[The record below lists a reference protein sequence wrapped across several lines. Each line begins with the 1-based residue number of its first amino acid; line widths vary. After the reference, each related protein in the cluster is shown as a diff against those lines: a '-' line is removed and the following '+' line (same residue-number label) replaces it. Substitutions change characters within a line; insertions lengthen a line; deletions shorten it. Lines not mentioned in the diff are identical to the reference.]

1 MPESNGFNFFKERKL
16 FADELVFVSFSAPFL
31 LVSLTI
37 GTIAWAT
44 TIGSEMTRSWT
55 WDVYILAWLAINMM
69 AIMLSM
75 ILFSYP
81 FSLLVES
88 SVCALVSSVED
99 FENCQKPD
107 SCYRHYIHT

>member
-1 MPESNGFNFFKERKL
+1 MPENNGFNFFKERKI
-16 FADELVFVSFSAPFL
+16 FADRLAVIPSVALLL
-31 LVSLTI
+31 LVSIPI

-81 FSLLVES
+81 FSLLV
-88 SVCALVSSVED
+88 
-99 FENCQKPD
+99 
-107 SCYRHYIHT
+107 

>member
-1 MPESNGFNFFKERKL
+1 MPENSGLNSFREKKF
-16 FADELVFVSFSAPFL
+16 FADRLALISFSAPFL

-75 ILFSYP
+75 ILFHIR
-81 FSLLVES
+81 FL
-88 SVCALVSSVED
+88 
-99 FENCQKPD
+99 F
-107 SCYRHYIHT
+107 